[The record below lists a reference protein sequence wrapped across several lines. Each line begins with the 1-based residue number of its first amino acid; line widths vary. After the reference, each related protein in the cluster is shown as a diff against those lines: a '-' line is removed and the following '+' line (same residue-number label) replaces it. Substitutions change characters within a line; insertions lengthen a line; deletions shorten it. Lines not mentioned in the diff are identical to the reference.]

1 MDVLAVVGLVQE
13 AGGVA
18 RRADFPRRAVQ
29 RALEAGLLV
38 APRKGLVADAR
49 LPAPVL
55 LALRLG
61 GVLSCASAAAYLGLE
76 LLEEPVRVHVTV
88 PRGSVFPK
96 TWDAV
101 VHERDVEAVA
111 GVTSLA
117 RTAADCAR
125 CLPEREAVVV
135 VDGVLRRGISTDEI
149 LQHLWGR
156 GCGRA
161 RAAVR
166 RGDGR
171 ADSGGETVVRLALED
186 AGLQVQPQVAIRGVG
201 RVDLLVEG
209 RVVVEVDGF
218 AYHGGPQAF
227 ANDRRRD
234 VALTGMGY
242 VVLRFTW
249 LDAVRRTDRVVAAVA
264 QVVSRLG

>member
-1 MDVLAVVGLVQE
+1 MDVLAVVDLVRE

-18 RRADFPRRAVQ
+18 RRAAFPRRPVE

-38 APRKGLVADAR
+38 APRRGLIADAR

-55 LALRLG
+55 LAVSLG
-61 GVLSCASAAAYLGLE
+61 GVLSCASAAAHLGLE
-76 LLEEPVRVHVTV
+76 LLDEPTRVHVTV
-88 PRGSVFPK
+88 PRGTVFPK
-96 TWDAV
+96 ALDAV

-125 CLPEREAVVV
+125 CLPEREAVAV
-135 VDGVLRRGISTDEI
+135 VDAVLRRGVRKDEI

-166 RGDGR
+166 RGDRR
-171 ADSGGETVVRLALED
+171 ADSGGETVARLALED
-186 AGLQVQPQVAIRGVG
+186 AGLQVEPQVWIRGVG
-201 RVDLLVEG
+201 HVDLLVEG
-209 RVVVEVDGF
+209 RVVVEIDGF
-218 AYHGGPQAF
+218 AYHGNPKPF
-227 ANDRRRD
+227 ARDRRRD
-234 VALTGMGY
+234 VALAGMRY
-242 VVLRFTW
+242 VALRFTW
-249 LDAVRRTDRVVAAVA
+249 VDAVRHTDYLVAAVA
-264 QVVSRLG
+264 LVVALGG